1 MKSEKC
7 APKPDAK
14 QENDSPA
21 TQDNSGVRRA
31 HVRFVNDVEMLRQT
45 EIEHF

>member
-1 MKSEKC
+1 MYVIDKADSCSERNRRKKQRVMKSEKC

-21 TQDNSGVRRA
+21 T
-31 HVRFVNDVEMLRQT
+31 
-45 EIEHF
+45 